1 MRARQRHLKAKSFG
15 ATASYDARLISGLSD
30 AAAVSSW
37 TDQSGNGYTAS
48 QATAANQPSYRVAV
62 FGGQPSVRFDGSND
76 QLIHTADNTIECM
89 IFAVAQTRS
98 AQSGYRGI
106 CAFGPNA
113 VNGTMLLTV
122 VNGGNWGTY
131 TSPGTNEPSITSVA
145 TLTPAIFQMVDNA
158 GSGGEFYLAEVATGT
173 WPANTFGQIEKH
185 IGGLAAANQHAN
197 IDVGALWLTPSGS
210 AAYRKRIA
218 RGLALSF
225 KIACS

>member
-1 MRARQRHLKAKSFG
+1 MRARQRFLKAKSFG

-48 QATAANQPSYRVAV
+48 QAIAANQPSYRAGV

-76 QLIHTADNTIECM
+76 HLTHAADNAFNCI
-89 IFAVAQTRS
+89 IFAVAQIRS

-106 CAFGPNA
+106 CAFGA
-113 VNGTMLLTV
+113 GGSDGMMLLSM

-131 TSPGTNEPSITSVA
+131 TGFDAPANASVS

-158 GSGGEFYLAEVATGT
+158 GSGGEFYLNEAARGT
-173 WPANTFGQIEKH
+173 WVGNTQGQPNKH
-185 IGGLAAANQHAN
+185 IGGSAGAGQNAD
-197 IDVGALWLTPSGS
+197 IDLGALWLTPSGS
-210 AAYRKRIA
+210 EAYRKRIA

>member
-1 MRARQRHLKAKSFG
+1 MRARQRFLKAKSFG

-37 TDQSGNGYTAS
+37 ADQSGNGYTAS

-62 FGGQPSVRFDGSND
+62 FGGQPAVRFDGSD
-76 QLIHTADNTIECM
+76 DVLTHTADNTASCM

-98 AQSGYRGI
+98 VQSGYRGI
-106 CAFGPNA
+106 CAFGPDTPA
-113 VNGTMLLTV
+113 GTMLLSM
-122 VNGGNWGTY
+122 VNGGNWGTFVAAA
-131 TSPGTNEPSITSVA
+131 SPVPANTSVS
-145 TLTPAIFQMVDNA
+145 TLTPTIFQMVDNDTT
-158 GSGGEFYLAEVATGT
+158 GEFYRNEVADGT
-173 WPANTFGQIEKH
+173 WTGQTLGQSTKH
-185 IGGLAAANQHAN
+185 IGGLSSASQFAH
-197 IDVGALWLTPSGS
+197 IDLGALWLTPSGS

>member
-1 MRARQRHLKAKSFG
+1 MRARQRFLKAKSFG

-37 TDQSGNGYTAS
+37 TDQSGNGHTAS
-48 QATAANQPSYRVAV
+48 QAIAANQPSYRVGV

-76 QLIHTADNTIECM
+76 HLTHAADNAFDCI
-89 IFAVAQTRS
+89 IFAVAQIRS

-106 CAFGPNA
+106 CAFGANSS
-113 VNGTMLLTV
+113 NGMMLLSM

-131 TSPGTNEPSITSVA
+131 TGLDATANASVS

-158 GSGGEFYLAEVATGT
+158 GSGGEFYLNEAARGT
-173 WPANTFGQIEKH
+173 WAGNTLGQSTRH
-185 IGGLAAANQHAN
+185 IGGLTAASQNA
-197 IDVGALWLTPSGS
+197 DMDLGALWLTPSGS
-210 AAYRKRIA
+210 EAYRKRIA

>member
-1 MRARQRHLKAKSFG
+1 MRARQRFLKAKSFG

-37 TDQSGNGYTAS
+37 ADQSGNGHTAS
-48 QATAANQPSYRVAV
+48 QAIAANQPSYRAGV

-76 QLIHTADNTIECM
+76 QLIHTADNTSECI

-98 AQSGYRGI
+98 VQSVYRGI
-106 CAFGPNA
+106 CAFGIDSPS
-113 VNGTMLLTV
+113 GTMLLSM
-122 VNGGNWGTY
+122 VNSGNWGTY
-131 TSPGTNEPSITSVA
+131 ALTANPEPADTGVS
-145 TLTPAIFQMVDNA
+145 TLTPTIFQMVDN
-158 GSGGEFYLAEVATGT
+158 GSSGGEFYVNEAAVGT
-173 WPANTFGQIEKH
+173 WPTDSLGQAEKH
-185 IGGLAAANQHAN
+185 IGGLAAAGQHAH
-197 IDVGALWLTPSGS
+197 IDLGALWLTPSSS